1 MCVPGTVETVRARA
15 DAEGVRLDRRTA
27 LLGAAAA
34 AVAATVP
41 GRAVAAQSRSTNRLQ
56 DLTHVFR
63 EGFPSFPGAPAVIDR
78 TVVVTIADDGFYGQ
92 HWTFWEHSCTH
103 MDVPAHF
110 VEGGRTSPE
119 LSPAELIVPAAVV
132 DISARAASNPDTV
145 VTVDDVRAF
154 ERRHGRVPR
163 GAVVCMYSG
172 WEARVGSE
180 AAYRNVGADGRMHFP
195 GWAAETTDW
204 LVKERSV
211 TGFGVD
217 TMSLDPGNSA
227 TFAAHLAIL
236 SANRYGIENLANL
249 AKIPPRGATL
259 YVGLVPWEEGSGGP
273 ARVLAAW

>member
-1 MCVPGTVETVRARA
+1 MCLPGTVETVRARA
-15 DAEGVRLDRRTA
+15 DAEGIRLDRRTA

-34 AVAATVP
+34 AVAAAAP
-41 GRAVAAQSRSTNRLQ
+41 GRALAAPRRSTNRIQ

-63 EGFPSFPGAPAVIDR
+63 EGFPSFLGAPAVIDR
-78 TVVVTIADDGFYGQ
+78 EVVVTIPANGFYGQ

-119 LSPAELIVPAAVV
+119 LTPEELIVPAAVV
-132 DISARAASNPDTV
+132 DISAKAASDPDSV
-145 VTVDDVRAF
+145 VTLDDLRAF
-154 ERRHGRVPR
+154 EQRHGRIPR

-180 AAYRNVGADGRMHFP
+180 AAYRNVGGDGLQHFP
-195 GWAAETTDW
+195 GWDAEATDW
-204 LVKERSV
+204 LVAERAV

-217 TMSLDPGNSA
+217 TLSLDPGNST

-249 AKIPPRGATL
+249 KRIPARGATL

>member
-34 AVAATVP
+34 TVAAAVP
-41 GRAVAAQSRSTNRLQ
+41 GRALAAQRRSTNRLQ

-78 TVVVTIADDGFYGQ
+78 TVVVNIQDNGFYGQ

-119 LSPAELIVPAAVV
+119 LSPEELIVPAAVV
-132 DISARAASNPDTV
+132 DISARAASNPDAV

-154 ERRHGRVPR
+154 ERRHGRIPR

-195 GWAAETTDW
+195 GWAAETAEW
-204 LVKERSV
+204 LVEERSV

-217 TMSLDPGNSA
+217 TMSLDPANST

-249 AKIPPRGATL
+249 ARIPARGATL

-273 ARVLAAW
+273 ARVIAAW